1 MRSIRSRLLGW
12 LIFGFGAASA
22 AASYG
27 IFHTARE
34 EAGELFDYEL
44 RTVALSLPSNLQA
57 TMTPQQSDAMM
68 GDIADD
74 RIAIDIWDTSGKLVY
89 HSQHAQTLD
98 RHPPGMRTIE
108 EDEVY
113 WRVFGVQQPT
123 RFVQVAQ
130 PLSVRNDL
138 ALTLALHTLW
148 PIAVMVPVAIMIV
161 LFVVTRGLGPIGGL
175 SRSLGSRS
183 LDALEPLPIDVRT
196 PVEVQP
202 LVVALNDLLKRLQ
215 VASQA
220 QRMFV
225 SDAAHELRSPLAALQ
240 LQLQAAASDGTLT
253 GSDATLERIQGRL
266 KRLIHLVQQLLTLA
280 REDAASSTPIAPVSV
295 RRVGEQTVGEFSLL
309 AEAKHIDLGLETAA
323 ARGDADLYVAQTDQ
337 HALFLLL
344 STLIDNAIRY
354 TPEGGTVDV
363 LLERAGGRIHI
374 EVRDT
379 GPGIPDD
386 ELERVFDRFYRGAGT
401 QVQGSGLGLAI
412 AARIAKRL
420 GVALSLRNRTDG
432 CGLSARIDGFKPADE
447 QRTAAS

>member
-1 MRSIRSRLLGW
+1 MTSIRRRLLGW

-22 AASYG
+22 AAAYG
-27 IFHTARE
+27 IFDTARK

-44 RTVALSLPSNLQA
+44 RTVALSLPPNLHA
-57 TMTPQQSDAMM
+57 TMTAQQSDTML
-68 GDIADD
+68 GSIADD
-74 RIAIDIWDTSGKLVY
+74 RIVIAIWDTSGKIIY
-89 HSQHAQTLD
+89 HSQAQTLD
-98 RHPPGMRTIE
+98 RYPDGLQTV
-108 EDEVY
+108 EDHEVH
-113 WRVFGVQQPT
+113 WRVFGITQPT
-123 RFVQVAQ
+123 RYVQVAQ

-138 ALTLALHTLW
+138 ALTLALHSLW
-148 PIAVMVPVAIMIV
+148 PLGLMVPVAIVIV
-161 LFVVTRGLGPIGGL
+161 LLVVTRGLAPIGGL
-175 SRSLGSRS
+175 SRSLASRS
-183 LDALEPLPIDVRT
+183 LDALGPLPIDART

-202 LVVALNDLLKRLQ
+202 LVVALNDLLKRLH

-240 LQLQAAASDGTLT
+240 LQLQAAARDGTLT

-280 REDAASSTPIAPVSV
+280 REDAASSTPMAPVSM
-295 RRVGEQTVGEFSLL
+295 RRMGEQVVGEFSLL
-309 AEAKHIDLGLETAA
+309 AEAKRIDLGLETSA
-323 ARGDADLYVAQTDQ
+323 ARDATDAYVALTDQ

-344 STLIDNAIRY
+344 STIIDNAIRY

-363 LLERAGGRIHI
+363 LLERTGNRIGV

-412 AARIAKRL
+412 AERIAKRL
-420 GVALSLRNRTDG
+420 AIVLSVRNRVGT
-432 CGLSARIDGFKPADE
+432 CGLSARIDGFMPADE
-447 QRTAAS
+447 ERTAKS